1 MPAQRVRI
9 DKASPRIYKQL
20 IAVSAEVA
28 AAAEA
33 AGIGRSVI
41 ELVNLRCSQL
51 NGCAYCLNL
60 HAQAARA
67 AGVSDQQ
74 LDVLAA
80 WREAP
85 GLFGDLERAALEIAE
100 LVTSL
105 PPHHAADIAYDR
117 ATDILDEEQASVLIW
132 AAVTINAFNRVSVV
146 SGYEVRHRG

>member
-20 IAVSAEVA
+20 IAVSTEVA

-33 AGIGRSVI
+33 AGIGRDVV

-51 NGCAYCLNL
+51 NGCAYCLDL
-60 HAQAARA
+60 HARAGRA
-67 AGVSDQQ
+67 AGLTDQQ
-74 LDVLAA
+74 LDVVAA

-85 GLFGDLERAALEIAE
+85 ALFDDMQRAALEIAE
-100 LVTSL
+100 LVTEL

-117 ATDILDEEQASVLIW
+117 ATDVLDEAQTSVLIW

-146 SGYEVRHRG
+146 SGYEVRHRV

>member
-20 IAVSAEVA
+20 VAVSAEVA

-33 AGIGRSVI
+33 AGMSRGVI

-51 NGCAYCLNL
+51 NGCAFCLNL

-74 LDVLAA
+74 LDVLPA

-85 GLFGDLERAALEIAE
+85 GLFDDLERAALEIAE

-117 ATDILDEEQASVLIW
+117 ATDVLDETQTSVLIW